1 MLKCIGSNDQIRKQ
15 LRHFFHSRLFHYILG
30 ILIAIDLAI
39 VLLDIALIL
48 VFCDAIPH
56 ALEELIH
63 NLVSVSICILG
74 VFIIELSLQMYAFGA
89 KEWLSECLHVFDF
102 LIVVI
107 TFSLEL
113 LMHGNDKVQ
122 SMIGLLVVFRLWR
135 LVRVIHV
142 TTEALD
148 LQHETELEELKEQ
161 IEDLEQELEALRKN
175 NEEKQK
181 LIN

>member
-1 MLKCIGSNDQIRKQ
+1 
-15 LRHFFHSRLFHYILG
+15 
-30 ILIAIDLAI
+30 
-39 VLLDIALIL
+39 
-48 VFCDAIPH
+48 
-56 ALEELIH
+56 
-63 NLVSVSICILG
+63 
-74 VFIIELSLQMYAFGA
+74 MYAFGA

-161 IEDLEQELEALRKN
+161 IEDLEQELEALDLQHETELEELKEQIEDLEQELEALRKN